1 MKINIFG
8 MGYVGCLTA
17 ACLAKDKHDIVGID
31 TDQLKV
37 RMINEGKSPIVEPGL
52 QEVISKAVSSH
63 NLSAMINNLN
73 NLRPAEISFVCVG
86 TPSNE
91 NGGLNLDHVI
101 KIAEQIGE
109 YLRKLQS
116 YHVVNIRST
125 VLPGTV
131 EETIIPTIEKK
142 SGKKAGL
149 DFGVCMNPEFMRE
162 GTSIH
167 DHYNPPFT
175 IIGEIDRKSGD
186 IISKIYKDINAP
198 LIRTSI
204 KAAEMVK
211 YTCNVF
217 HALKVTF
224 ANEIGNICKRLN
236 IDSHEVMD
244 IFCKDEKLNISPYYL
259 KPGFA
264 FGGSC
269 LPKDLRAILYKA
281 QELHLE
287 SPVLS
292 TILNSNKN
300 QIEQA
305 YKLVEKTG
313 RKKVGILGLSFK
325 PNTDDLRES
334 PIVELVEKLIGKGYL
349 ISIYDG
355 EVSMA
360 KIYGSNKRYIEGVIP
375 HVSSLMKQ
383 SIQEVIDNSQVI
395 VVCNK
400 SKEFEEVITEIENDK
415 IVVDLVR
422 IVSNVAERN
431 GNYEG
436 ICW

>member
-37 RMINEGKSPIVEPGL
+37 SMINDGKSPIVEPGL
-52 QEVISKAVSSH
+52 QEVISEAVSSH
-63 NLSAMINNLN
+63 NLSTMINNLS

-109 YLRKLQS
+109 YLRELQS

-131 EETIIPTIEKK
+131 EDTIIPTIERK

-186 IISKIYKDINAP
+186 VISKIYKDINAP

-204 KAAEMVK
+204 KVAEMVK

-244 IFCKDEKLNISPYYL
+244 IFCRDEKLNISPYYL

-269 LPKDLRAILYKA
+269 LPKDLRAILYKT

-300 QIEQA
+300 QIEHA

-334 PIVELVEKLIGKGYL
+334 PMVELVEKLIGKGYFV
-349 ISIYDG
+349 SIYDG

-360 KIYGSNKRYIEGVIP
+360 RIYGSNKRYIEGVIP

-400 SKEFEEVITEIENDK
+400 SKEFEEVIPGIEDDK
-415 IVVDLVR
+415 IIVDLVR